1 MPLTITRILIEG
13 IKPETPN
20 QTVTLRDTATGS
32 VLGTG
37 MCDGTGRFSIP
48 APFALF
54 LQALAAGHADATG
67 TTAAGSRSGTAG
79 GHAGAAGSLSQSQA
93 LGGTAGGSAAG
104 TGAALPGPLTGAAAG
119 HGGASGTL
127 SRPTALPAV
136 LAAPDREGGT
146 VTASGND
153 LVFEDGE
160 WAEYRIDAGAGA
172 LFGITVAIDAGVA
185 GAALVSVDGT
195 DATAL
200 IFGGDYDVALEE
212 EEERRAA

>member
-20 QTVTLRDTATGS
+20 QAVTLRDTATGS

-54 LQALAAGHADATG
+54 LQAVAAGHADAVG

-93 LGGTAGGSAAG
+93 LGGTAAGSAAG
-104 TGAALPGPLTGAAAG
+104 TGGTLPGPLTGAAG
-119 HGGASGTL
+119 GLGGASGTL
-127 SRPTALPAV
+127 SRPLALPTV
-136 LAAPDREGGT
+136 LAAPNRETGT
-146 VTASGND
+146 VTASGDD
-153 LVFEDGE
+153 LIFEDSE
-160 WAEYRIDAGAGA
+160 WAEYRVTVTTGG
-172 LFGITVAIDAGVA
+172 LYGLTVAIDAGVA
-185 GAALVSVDGT
+185 GAAAVAVDGT

-200 IFGGDYDVALEE
+200 IYGGDYDVALEE